1 MPPPARTMAQQNK
14 FLHEQAA
21 LVDLVAAETQ
31 EDAEGEMD
39 LDLCE
44 EQELAKV
51 AAALDAI
58 QKFQS

>member
-14 FLHEQAA
+14 FLQEQAA

-51 AAALDAI
+51 EAALDAI